1 MKIDTQRMKNL
12 AKNHRFHV
20 GLLVCVALVCGLLL
34 GTVVSGRGAGPL
46 ARAMKDDSATP
57 LAIPDPVH
65 LSGGFAA
72 IAETVEPA
80 VVNISTTA
88 VHKAP
93 KRPTMPRG
101 FDQSPF
107 GDFWNRFFQFPDM
120 GPMTEHALGSGV
132 IVDKKGY
139 VLTNNHVV
147 DGATKIQVQLN
158 GQSTK
163 YTAKV
168 VGTDEETDLAVL
180 KINADRELPVAKL
193 GNSNSVR
200 VGDWVLAVG
209 SPFGLRATVTAG
221 IISAKDRNGITGKQ
235 FQRFLQTD
243 AAINPGN
250 SGGPLVDLAGQ
261 VIGINTAIETQSGG
275 YQGVGFAL
283 PSNTAIRIYND
294 LVEHGK
300 VTRGSIG
307 VSFQEEQ
314 STNPVVLKQLG
325 AEHGIIIESV
335 QPGSPASRAGLKGG
349 DVITAVNGNPVKTG
363 DDLVNAVTS
372 APLGSKMEINYVRD
386 RKEKKASV
394 TIESRDEVFSG
405 NSSAQDNSS
414 PGESSPAKF
423 GLHVENLSSERARQL
438 GMEGQRGVVVADVD
452 SGSFAEDI
460 GFQQGDVIVEVNQT
474 SVETYNAL
482 REKLERLHTGDE
494 VVFKVLRQDQDRGLL
509 TLFLAGN
516 VPS

>member
-1 MKIDTQRMKNL
+1 MQIDAQGFRNVTKRNGW
-12 AKNHRFHV
+12 HV
-20 GLLVCVALVCGLLL
+20 GLLTGVALLCGLLV
-34 GTVVSGRGAGPL
+34 GAVVPGRGAI
-46 ARAMKDDSATP
+46 ARAMKNDPATP

-65 LSGGFAA
+65 L
-72 IAETVEPA
+72 
-80 VVNISTTA
+80 
-88 VHKAP
+88 
-93 KRPTMPRG
+93 
-101 FDQSPF
+101 
-107 GDFWNRFFQFPDM
+107 
-120 GPMTEHALGSGV
+120 
-132 IVDKKGY
+132 DKKGY
-139 VLTNNHVV
+139 ILTNNHVV

-168 VGTDEETDLAVL
+168 VGTDAETDLAVL
-180 KINADRELPVAKL
+180 KINTDRELPVAKL

-221 IISAKDRNGITGKQ
+221 IISAKDRGQAEGVGRQ
-235 FQRFLQTD
+235 FQHFLQTD

-283 PSNTAIRIYND
+283 PSNTAIKVYDDI
-294 LVEHGK
+294 VEHGK

-325 AEHGIIIESV
+325 APHGIIIESV

-372 APLGSKMEINYVRD
+372 APLGGKMEITYVRD
-386 RKEKKASV
+386 RKEEKTTV
-394 TIESRDEVFSG
+394 TIEARDEVFSG

-423 GLHVENLSSERARQL
+423 GLHVEALTRERAHEL
-438 GMEGQRGVVVADVD
+438 GMEGQHGVVVADVD
-452 SGSFAEDI
+452 SGSFAEDS
-460 GFQQGDVIVEVNQT
+460 GFQQGDVIVGVNQT
-474 SVETYNAL
+474 PVESYNAL
-482 REKLERLHTGDE
+482 HEQLGRLHSGDE